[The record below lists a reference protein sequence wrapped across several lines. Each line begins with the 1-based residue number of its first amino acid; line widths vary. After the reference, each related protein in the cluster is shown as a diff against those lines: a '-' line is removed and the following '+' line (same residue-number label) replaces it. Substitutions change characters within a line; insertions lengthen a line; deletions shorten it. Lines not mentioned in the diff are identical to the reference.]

1 MTYKLVNL
9 LLNLLKVQECDASK
23 ASSVLPDAGP
33 KKNLTSISLRCL
45 NCMHPMEN
53 VTVKIAIV
61 DDHQIVIDG
70 IRSLLEDHDGFQIVA
85 SGTSAKEMLE
95 TLRTTEAHIL
105 LTDIMMPE
113 MNGQHLAKEVRRQF
127 PSIKI
132 LALSMSGQGDIVNEM
147 INDSDIAGYVLKNIG
162 KEELSDAITKISEG
176 GIYFSDEVLHE
187 LERFSN
193 MRKQNE
199 EAHLT
204 IREIEIVK
212 LIEKELSN
220 KEIADSLFI
229 SERTVETHRKNI
241 FRKTKTNSVIG
252 LVKYAYEHK
261 LI

>member
-1 MTYKLVNL
+1 MHPDQM
-9 LLNLLKVQECDASK
+9 LKELTVQECDASK
-23 ASSVLPDAGP
+23 VSSLLPIAGH
-33 KKNLTSISLRCL
+33 KKNLSSISLRCL
-45 NCMHPMEN
+45 NCMHPMKSGKI
-53 VTVKIAIV
+53 KIAIV

-70 IRSLLEDHDGFQIVA
+70 IRSLLEDHEGFEIVA
-85 SGTSAKEMLE
+85 YTTSAKQMLQ
-95 TLRTTEAHIL
+95 TLCTTETDIL

-113 MNGQHLAKEVRRQF
+113 MNGQQLAKEVRRLF

-147 INDSDIAGYVLKNIG
+147 INDADIAGYVLKNIG
-162 KEELSDAITKISEG
+162 KEELSNAIIRISEG
-176 GIYFSDEVLHE
+176 GIYFSDQVLDE

-193 MRKQNE
+193 MKKQNAD
-199 EAHLT
+199 AHLT
-204 IREIEIVK
+204 QREVEIVK